1 MLNLLKAR
9 MLLDKCSGDEIW
21 PVEICREEGIPEAW
35 IEELADSFESGF
47 RHERQTIYYEER
59 VVNQF
64 YGVQDLHLAY
74 KLAEYLGVDVQGVI
88 ATALGRT
95 AEVRALKEAVEEL

>member
-1 MLNLLKAR
+1 MLNPIKAR
-9 MLLDKCSGDEIW
+9 MLLDKCTGDEIW
-21 PVEICREEGIPEAW
+21 PVDLCREEGVPEAW

-47 RHERQTIYYEER
+47 QRERHTIYYEER

-74 KLAEYLGVDVQGVI
+74 KLAEYLGVDVQAAI
-88 ATALGRT
+88 ATALNRL

>member
-1 MLNLLKAR
+1 MLNPLKAR
-9 MLLDKCSGDEIW
+9 MLLDKCTGDEIW
-21 PVEICREEGIPEAW
+21 PVDLCREAEIPEAW

-47 RHERQTIYYEER
+47 RHDRQTIYYEER
-59 VVNQF
+59 AVNQF

-74 KLAEYLGVDVQGVI
+74 KLAEYLGVDVQAI
-88 ATALGRT
+88 TATALGRT